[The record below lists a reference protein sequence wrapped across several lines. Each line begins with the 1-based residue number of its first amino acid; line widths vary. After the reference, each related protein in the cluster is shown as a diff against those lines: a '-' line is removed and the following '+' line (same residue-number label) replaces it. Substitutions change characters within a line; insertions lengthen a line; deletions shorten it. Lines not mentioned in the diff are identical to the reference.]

1 MAVSGV
7 ERVPRD
13 PGGNLKPFNLK
24 PFIDA
29 LKPFNH
35 NRRVRRPVIGH
46 FLALV
51 SAVALIVSGA
61 LPPLHVHQENL
72 AHRNAPLEHWHF
84 GEHHHSATALPVFDD
99 DDHDGPAR
107 FLDRS
112 ALPAAPTQQPA
123 PSAVL
128 NVIRAL
134 VVDPL
139 DASLGFDASWLAP
152 PSLGPPASPS
162 LLRAPPSLV

>member
-1 MAVSGV
+1 VAALSSTARPVI
-7 ERVPRD
+7 D
-13 PGGNLKPFNLK
+13 ALK

-29 LKPFNH
+29 LKPLNH
-35 NRRVRRPVIGH
+35 NRPVRRPLIGH
-46 FLALV
+46 FLAFV

-84 GEHHHSATALPVFDD
+84 GEHHHRATALPVFDD

-112 ALPAAPTQQPA
+112 GLPAAPAQHA
-123 PSAVL
+123 LPSAVL
-128 NVIRAL
+128 HVIRAL

-139 DASLGFDASWLAP
+139 EASSGLGASWLVP
-152 PSLGPPASPS
+152 PSLGPPASSPT
-162 LLRAPPSLV
+162 LLRAPPSLA

>member
-1 MAVSGV
+1 
-7 ERVPRD
+7 
-13 PGGNLKPFNLK
+13 L
-24 PFIDA
+24 
-29 LKPFNH
+29 
-35 NRRVRRPVIGH
+35 IGH
-46 FLALV
+46 VLAFV

-84 GEHHHSATALPVFDD
+84 
-99 DDHDGPAR
+99 DHDGPAR

-112 ALPAAPTQQPA
+112 GLPAAPTQQAA

-139 DASLGFDASWLAP
+139 DASLGLGASWLVP
-152 PSLGPPASPS
+152 PSLGPPVSPS
-162 LLRAPPSLV
+162 LLRAPPSLA